1 MPAQYLDGFEGSG
14 RGDEPLAA
22 TGGTVPDPPPT
33 GLQLRT
39 LKRTKAL

>member
-1 MPAQYLDGFEGSG
+1 MRAQYLDGFQGSG

-22 TGGTVPDPPPT
+22 TGTVPDPPPT